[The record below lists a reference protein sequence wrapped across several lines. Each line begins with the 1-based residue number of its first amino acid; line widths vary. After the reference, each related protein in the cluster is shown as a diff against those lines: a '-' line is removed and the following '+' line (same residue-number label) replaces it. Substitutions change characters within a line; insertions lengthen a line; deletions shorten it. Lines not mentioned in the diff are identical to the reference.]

1 MSRITERFRTLNA
14 EGQTGLITY
23 LPVGYPTLA
32 ETPALVR
39 AAIAGGASIV
49 ELGVPFSDPLADG
62 VTIQRATN
70 TALEQGTSM
79 TDCIET
85 VRELRAGGVDTP
97 LILMGY
103 YNTYL
108 SYGLDRFCAEASTAG
123 ADGLIAVDLPPE
135 EADALLAAA
144 RLQGLDLVFFLA
156 PTSTDDRMAN
166 VAAIA
171 SGFIYCVSLA
181 GVTGARTALPEHLP
195 DFLAQVRKHTPLP
208 LAVGFGIAGKDHV
221 AEVGRIAEAAVVGS
235 ALIDMIDRA
244 PAGERAAAVERF
256 VAELAA
262 GTAVS
267 ASEQGR

>member
-1 MSRITERFRTLNA
+1 
-14 EGQTGLITY
+14 
-23 LPVGYPTLA
+23 
-32 ETPALVR
+32 
-39 AAIAGGASIV
+39 
-49 ELGVPFSDPLADG
+49 
-62 VTIQRATN
+62 
-70 TALEQGTSM
+70 
-79 TDCIET
+79 
-85 VRELRAGGVDTP
+85 
-97 LILMGY
+97 MGY

-144 RLQGLDLVFFLA
+144 RLRGLDIVFFLA

-181 GVTGARTALPEHLP
+181 GVTGARAALPEQLP
-195 DFLAQVRKHTPLP
+195 DFLARVRKHTPLP
-208 LAVGFGIAGKDHV
+208 LAVGFGIAAKEHV

-235 ALIDMIDRA
+235 ALIDMIDSA